1 MQQEAEMHV
10 FWHATFHCGGS
21 RASTAHSATILCP
34 GSREP
39 WVSQIPAPCFGSN
52 ELPPRALSETPCM
65 FNIFCLSTPY
75 SDVPPLEIFLQ
86 CCLTLAS
93 QRSIAFL
100 AVCCW
105 QASPLPGSI
114 LKSFSDLQV
123 MTRTVLIAF
132 WLRLCISGQATCLY
146 CTVRGCQSHTH
157 HICLCY
163 FLFLRDL
170 FLPFTDTAAPLN
182 ESVYALIYA
191 KLNHQLGSGESF
203 PKGKLLSFP
212 SETGHNI
219 TFTTF
224 FWNDKL

>member
-1 MQQEAEMHV
+1 
-10 FWHATFHCGGS
+10 
-21 RASTAHSATILCP
+21 
-34 GSREP
+34 
-39 WVSQIPAPCFGSN
+39 
-52 ELPPRALSETPCM
+52 M
-65 FNIFCLSTPY
+65 F
-75 SDVPPLEIFLQ
+75 PPLEIFLQ

-100 AVCCW
+100 AGCCW

-132 WLRLCISGQATCLY
+132 QLRLCISGQATCLY

-157 HICLCY
+157 HIGLCY

-170 FLPFTDTAAPLN
+170 FLPFTGTAAPLN

-191 KLNHQLGSGESF
+191 KLNHQFGSGESF
-203 PKGKLLSFP
+203 PKGKLLPFP
-212 SETGHNI
+212 SETGHNV
-219 TFTTF
+219 TFTTLF
-224 FWNDKL
+224 